1 MHINH
6 VFQITMKKYFF
17 TLVVSLASL
26 ITMSAQEIRYQGE
39 VDLGASITTEGYQNG
54 RPVANFRTIH
64 GARVG
69 DYLFA
74 GLGFGADWYFFDE
87 GSSGDDSE
95 VVVPVFLNLKGYYPV
110 KDSLSPFISLDL
122 GYGFGVTQSIS
133 GEGGFVFSPA
143 IGLQYRKFQFQI
155 GYERQSISG
164 LTLGSCNLRL
174 GIVF

>member
-1 MHINH
+1 MTK
-6 VFQITMKKYFF
+6 FYF
-17 TLVVSLASL
+17 TLMLILAAL
-26 ITMSAQEIRYQGE
+26 ISMSAQEIKYQGE
-39 VDLGASITTEGYQNG
+39 VDLGASITTEGYQTG
-54 RPVANFRTIH
+54 RPVANFRSIH

-95 VVVPVFLNLKGYYPV
+95 VVVPVFVNLKGYYPV
-110 KDSLSPFISLDL
+110 NDSFSPFLSLDL

-143 IGLQYRKFQFQI
+143 IGFQYKKFQLQI
-155 GYERQSISG
+155 GYERQSI
-164 LTLGSCNLRL
+164 LRETLGSCNLRL
-174 GIVF
+174 GVVF

>member
-1 MHINH
+1 MTK
-6 VFQITMKKYFF
+6 FYF
-17 TLVVSLASL
+17 TLMLILASL
-26 ITMSAQEIRYQGE
+26 ISMSAQEIKYQGE
-39 VDLGASITTEGYQNG
+39 VDLGASITTEGNQTG

-95 VVVPVFLNLKGYYPV
+95 VVVPVFVNLKGYYPV
-110 KDSLSPFISLDL
+110 NDSFSPFLSLDL

-143 IGLQYRKFQFQI
+143 IGFQYKKFQLQI
-155 GYERQSISG
+155 GYERQSISNDA
-164 LTLGSCNLRL
+164 LGSCNLRF
-174 GIVF
+174 GVVF

>member
-1 MHINH
+1 
-6 VFQITMKKYFF
+6 MKKYF
-17 TLVVSLASL
+17 LALIVSLASL
-26 ITMSAQEIRYQGE
+26 ISMNAQEIRYQGE
-39 VDLGASITTEGYQNG
+39 VDLGASITTEGYQTG

-69 DYLFA
+69 SYLFA

-95 VVVPVFLNLKGYYPV
+95 VVVPVFLNFKGYYPV
-110 KDSLSPFISLDL
+110 NDDFSPFISLDL
-122 GYGFGVTQSIS
+122 GYGFGVTQSIN

-143 IGLQYRKFQFQI
+143 IGFQYRKFQFQI